1 MNCSC
6 IGLGSLS
13 GRPSC
18 RPRSAPPGSR
28 RARGH
33 GRWKLARG
41 ILAELSA
48 FESDRVGDT
57 WREVRERRV
66 AHGLPGNGHVMFG
79 YRKRKD
85 GQYVPDRR
93 TGPLL
98 AEMYRR
104 YNRGTSF
111 ADLAR
116 WLNSHRIP
124 TAQRDAAK
132 GCWTRSGVAALM
144 DRPFAAGFVKFG
156 GELVPG
162 AQEPLIDISVWEAYR
177 TRRANARY
185 SRPVLPFDDFLVLGL
200 ARCACGAGQLS
211 PTHAGNGRAP
221 ATGVSHTRQ
230 GAPGGPSC
238 ASASTASC
246 AAG

>member
-18 RPRSAPPGSR
+18 RPRSAPPDSR

-162 AQEPLIDISVWEAYR
+162 AQEPLID
-177 TRRANARY
+177 Y
-185 SRPVLPFDDFLVLGL
+185 SRLCCPSTTSWSSVSLG
-200 ARCACGAGQLS
+200 
-211 PTHAGNGRAP
+211 AP
-221 ATGVSHTRQ
+221 AAPVSCPRHTQATAGPPLPVSHTRQ